1 MPSVP
6 PYRNPAQ
13 FKKQK
18 QNSSL
23 PTGAIIGG
31 LLGILLLG
39 GGGAAAWFLFRS
51 APEKQRAEVAN
62 EVASTA
68 ESNTAES
75 NTAESTT
82 PFKDEPAAAAN
93 ASAAPPK
100 NLGSDHAASS
110 SGKPSPFEKP
120 GTAEQLRAQ
129 VNAAS
134 KGGLGPLPAQLK
146 SAGMQRLSDSASA
159 SLQYRLQPNVDY
171 GVSFSVELI
180 TPTGPQVTKGRT
192 VYRLVDENPQTL
204 LNSNAGALE
213 EDYEAGNSTGTGF
226 AIHPDGL
233 LVTCAHVVEDAHQ
246 LSVVINGRDI
256 PGQVVAIDSQNDLAL
271 VRIEYEFKQ
280 IIGLNDELPEL
291 GVTCRAI
298 GFPLAGD
305 MLGEKVKM
313 STGTIVGDDIRMNER
328 RLQID
333 ATVNPGNSG
342 GPVVGDHGELFGVA
356 DSIMVME
363 QTQDVS
369 FAVPVDVV
377 ARMLQR
383 ARAPYA
389 TSHFG
394 KDVNDPRVVKT
405 YKDATNCAFLIRV
418 NNKAK
423 GPEPKD
429 LMVLS
434 FDCAMDGNG
443 SKQSLQ
449 QGRVVIDR
457 SGRVYFSSN
466 SPSLPMFLNRA
477 GTIGFDR
484 YPDGPQTS
492 WKSIDASMVSVNIPN
507 RGNQADDNPFGMLGT
522 DVFSPGFRRP
532 GGGLP
537 VPPSRP
543 PGPASEVPQEM
554 LVMKIQACKLEGDR
568 DSTTEFALIG
578 ADPLQSAPQ
587 LVVNGK
593 GKSTLDPQSGFAKM
607 ATMSG
612 DFTSAL
618 GGRSQRGRLRMT
630 YGYMTEAEMKAEEAA
645 EAARQRELEAK
656 AKAEAEARRI
666 AAEKAEAERLK
677 KLSEEVKRRDTKL
690 TKSLDQFDPDK

>member
-6 PYRNPAQ
+6 TYRNPAH

-18 QNSSL
+18 QKRSL
-23 PTGAIIGG
+23 PTGAIVGG
-31 LLGILLLG
+31 LLGLLLLG
-39 GGGAAAWFLFRS
+39 GGAAWFWYRS
-51 APEKQRAEVAN
+51 APEKQPVADADSAN
-62 EVASTA
+62 EVAS
-68 ESNTAES
+68 S
-75 NTAESTT
+75 AESTT
-82 PFKDEPAAAAN
+82 SSEEEPAAPSG
-93 ASAAPPK
+93 ASASPEKSFSP
-100 NLGSDHAASS
+100 DRAASS
-110 SGKPSPFEKP
+110 TNKPSFSEKP
-120 GTAEQLRAQ
+120 GTPGQLSA
-129 VNAAS
+129 AASPAS
-134 KGGLGPLPAQLK
+134 KGSLGPLPAQLK
-146 SAGMQRLSDSASA
+146 SAGLQRLSDSASA
-159 SLQYRLQPNVDY
+159 TLQYRLEPNVDY
-171 GVSFSVELI
+171 GVSFSVELS
-180 TPTGPQVTKGRT
+180 TPTGTQITKGRT
-192 VYRLVDENPQTL
+192 VYRLINENPQAL
-204 LNSNAGALE
+204 LNNNAGALE
-213 EDYEAGNSTGTGF
+213 EDYEAQSGTGTGF

-233 LVTCAHVVEDAHQ
+233 LVTCAHVVEDANQ
-246 LSVVINGRDI
+246 LSVVINGRDV

-271 VRIEYEFKQ
+271 VRVEYEFKRV
-280 IIGLNDELPEL
+280 IGLNDELPEL

-377 ARMLQR
+377 AQMLQR

-394 KDVNDPRVVKT
+394 ERASDPRVVT
-405 YKDATNCAFLIRV
+405 SYKDATNCTFLIRF
-418 NNKAK
+418 NNKGKDAA
-423 GPEPKD
+423 PKD

-434 FDCAMDGNG
+434 FDCEMEGNG
-443 SKQSLQ
+443 SRQSQQ

-457 SGRVYFSSN
+457 SGKVYFSSN

-484 YPDGPQTS
+484 FPDGSQTS
-492 WKSIDASMVSVNIPN
+492 WKSIDASMVSVNVPN
-507 RGNQADDNPFGMLGT
+507 RSNQADDSPFGMLGT
-522 DVFSPGFRRP
+522 DVFTPGFRRP
-532 GGGLP
+532 GVGLP
-537 VPPSRP
+537 LPPSRQS
-543 PGPASEVPQEM
+543 GQAAEVPQQM
-554 LVMKIQACKLEGDR
+554 MVMKIQAYKLEGER

-578 ADPLQSAPQ
+578 GDPSQPAPQ
-587 LVVNGK
+587 LVVKGK
-593 GKSTLDPQSGFAKM
+593 GKSTFDPQSGFAKM
-607 ATMSG
+607 ATING

-618 GGRSQRGRLRMT
+618 GGRSQGGRLRMT
-630 YGYMTEAEMKAEEAA
+630 YGYMTEAEIKAEEAA
-645 EAARQRELEAK
+645 EAQRQRELEAK

-666 AAEKAEAERLK
+666 AAEAAEAERLK
-677 KLSEEVKRRDTKL
+677 QLAAEVKRRDTKL
-690 TKSLDQFDPDK
+690 TTSLDQFDPDK